1 MSAID
6 IPIQNEFVN
15 NKTDNM
21 YIKRSDNLQAKRLTG
36 KEEDENRM
44 LLNNENLVEKI
55 MNRTGDLSKLV
66 PYGDCFKSRPET
78 GPSGSPK
85 ILQEPQENTII
96 NNRQQH
102 SSNNSKKSFCI
113 EALLA
118 KNNAPVDAT
127 THFNN
132 TLMQQSQQTLQE
144 KMSQQKYLAI
154 IHHHQQ
160 LNSMPHFQ
168 PGQQE
173 YPTQEHNFVMQQ
185 SQQNNLLQ
193 KDPTQQNYRN
203 NNSDVEMDRLD
214 FEQDNFERQ
223 IASNTIDRYE
233 RESVHSGVRSPSS
246 HRSGSPGDNSDDHR
260 SAGSYSPPISPGME
274 MDNSEYAD
282 QRTGELIVIFFNYW
296 CYSRLLF

>member
-15 NKTDNM
+15 NKTDKM
-21 YIKRSDNLQAKRLTG
+21 YIKRSDNLQAKRLTV
-36 KEEDENRM
+36 KDEEENRFM
-44 LLNNENLVEKI
+44 LNNENLF
-55 MNRTGDLSKLV
+55 TG
-66 PYGDCFKSRPET
+66 CFASRPEAE
-78 GPSGSPK
+78 PSGSPK
-85 ILQEPQENTII
+85 LLQEPKENTII

-102 SSNNSKKSFCI
+102 PSNNSKKSFCI

-118 KNNAPVDAT
+118 KNNAPLDAA

-173 YPTQEHNFVMQQ
+173 YPTQEYNLVMEQN
-185 SQQNNLLQ
+185 QQNNQLI
-193 KDPTQQNYRN
+193 KDTAQQNYRN
-203 NNSDVEMDRLD
+203 NKTDVEMDRLD

-233 RESVHSGVRSPSS
+233 RESVHSGARSPSS
-246 HRSGSPGDNSDDHR
+246 HRSVSPGDNSDDHR
-260 SAGSYSPPISPGME
+260 STGSYSPPISPGME

-282 QRTGELIVIFFNYW
+282 QRTGEIIII
-296 CYSRLLF
+296 LFMYKSSNSLCTFKKYD